1 MKRHQFKGWA
11 IVLCCSILTISC
23 AGTRLSQTWVD
34 EARRG
39 EPVADVL
46 VIVIA
51 DNQKNRE
58 AFEKKF
64 VRQLQAAGV
73 EAVASGE
80 AIPMPRDLK
89 LEKDVIRQAVE
100 KFGNDAVIISHL
112 AGLEKEEVFTRTGPV
127 YGGYYN
133 YYGYV
138 FDRVRDRGF
147 SGEVATVRLETNLY
161 DVNTERLLW
170 SGQSISENVTSLDT
184 VVDEVI
190 ALVIKDLQKQKLL
203 PERPPGNR

>member
-1 MKRHQFKGWA
+1 MKRLLFKGWA
-11 IVLCCSILTISC
+11 WGVFCGILTVSC

-51 DNQKNRE
+51 DKARNRE

-100 KFGNDAVIISHL
+100 KYGSDAVIISHL

-138 FDRVRDRGF
+138 FDRVHDPGF

-161 DVNTERLLW
+161 DVKTEQLLW
-170 SGQSISENVTSLDT
+170 SGQTTSENVTSVDT
-184 VVDEVI
+184 VIDEVI

-203 PERPPGNR
+203 PER

>member
-1 MKRHQFKGWA
+1 MKRHLFKWWVWG
-11 IVLCCSILTISC
+11 ILFGILTISC
-23 AGTRLSQTWVD
+23 AGTRLSHTWVD

-39 EPVADVL
+39 KPVADVL
-46 VIVIA
+46 VIIIA
-51 DNQKNRE
+51 DKAQNRE
-58 AFEKKF
+58 TFETKF
-64 VRQLQAAGV
+64 VRQLQATGI
-73 EAVASGE
+73 EAVASGD

-100 KFGNDAVIISHL
+100 KYGNDAVIISHL

-138 FDRVRDRGF
+138 FDRVHDPGV

-161 DVNTERLLW
+161 DVKTERLLW
-170 SGQSISENVTSLDT
+170 SGQSTSENVTSVNT
-184 VVDEVI
+184 VIDEVI

-203 PERPPGNR
+203 PVQN